1 MDHYYGMNSIKPIPQ
16 HELYYN
22 LKRLSEIAKTVAHA
36 KSPDDAEY
44 LTKRYLLPQIEITE
58 NILSTFER
66 PKQNNA

>member
-1 MDHYYGMNSIKPIPQ
+1 MNSIKPIPQ

-22 LKRLSEIAKTVAHA
+22 LKRLSEIAKTVAYA

-44 LTKRYLLPQIEITE
+44 FTKRYLLPQIETTE
-58 NILSTFER
+58 HILSTFER